1 MKKYVSSAIAL
12 TALSFFLGACSS
24 HPTEAEIAA
33 PQQKKAAA
41 PGASIEAQQVAAEQK
56 ADFVGEITF
65 SKKQKTL
72 SPANQSVIE
81 KLLKDAHGRGKIQ
94 EVRVITWADSEY
106 PSINTK
112 KLSNPDQ
119 RLVKERNEAIES
131 FLKSQTSDL
140 KIKSY
145 SMAERANSLK
155 DFIGSAESRIKKSLE
170 VAGIPT
176 TDTSVKYP
184 SKASKSILL
193 IMME

>member
-1 MKKYVSSAIAL
+1 MKKSTRTTICIAGM
-12 TALSFFLGACSS
+12 ALLLSACSS

-65 SKKQKTL
+65 SKKKKSL
-72 SPANQSVIE
+72 SPNNQNIIQ
-81 KLLKDAHGRGKIQ
+81 KLMKDANGRGKIQ
-94 EVRVITWADSEY
+94 EIQVITWADAEY
-106 PSINTK
+106 PSVNTK
-112 KLSNPDQ
+112 KLSNADQ
-119 RLVKERNEAIES
+119 RLVKDRNAAIEKY
-131 FLKSQTSDL
+131 LKTQKGDV
-140 KIKSY
+140 KIKTY
-145 SMAERANSLK
+145 SMAERANALK
-155 DFIGSAESRIKKSLE
+155 DFIGSSESRIKKSLE

-176 TDTSVKYP
+176 TDTSVKFP